1 MPSAAN
7 VNAASPKTTG
17 IVFFAATGTTLPTDA
32 TTTLAAAFKDCGYI
46 SEDGISYD
54 NTRDVTEIK
63 EMGGS
68 VVLTIQTS
76 KTDTFKFT
84 MLESLNENALKVI
97 FGDSNV
103 AVASDVYTIKS
114 KADQPARRIWAIDMI
129 LSDGRSCRH
138 VIPDGQVSAVDT
150 ITYSGSDAIKY
161 GVTINCAPDSTGVS
175 VYTYIGAAPA

>member
-68 VVLTIQTS
+68 VTL
-76 KTDTFKFT
+76 TFKGGKMT
-84 MLESLNENALKVI
+84 MAMEVMGQSQTQEADYEYKDGKLITDGTTLDVKI
-97 FGDSNV
+97 DGDKL
-103 AVASDVYTIKS
+103 T
-114 KADQPARRIWAIDMI
+114 
-129 LSDGRSCRH
+129 LTDGTNSMTL
-138 VIPDGQVSAVDT
+138 Q
-150 ITYSGSDAIKY
+150 KKK
-161 GVTINCAPDSTGVS
+161 
-175 VYTYIGAAPA
+175 